1 MNDNQIDPRF
11 TNRPHGDRIFIN
23 QMYGYEE
30 QLRLRFFSDK
40 NLEAERQQLLD
51 EVDVLI
57 TQLDQPIKV
66 VIAGGF
72 NAGKSMFVNAL
83 LNRDIMP
90 VKAIRATAT
99 VNCLIAGKRKECM
112 VFRKNGKRDAPTQ
125 YASDFDINQKIRS
138 LMEKEHESIAHI
150 EIACPDQVFL
160 DSFTLIDTPGLDHS
174 KQDSATSLHWVAK
187 ADAIIWLLH
196 NEGLRKEDKD
206 NISRFH
212 AANPDSP
219 LIVIINQIDTLEA
232 DEKDDV
238 FKSVSTKLQGIVQH
252 VFLLSAKLAFDG
264 RQQKDASKIEESRF
278 NELNNYL
285 YNHLFN
291 AYRDIQEQRIRQRGQ
306 ALGQKLSTFLNHHS
320 GDSTMLPVSDLSPQI
335 EKLHKSYLEKKSGNI
350 QALDASRT
358 KEDFDLLKRFY
369 ESSAIKAGLVNILRY
384 THQLISYEEQLSQ
397 REKDEL
403 STLTDNIENAVFRV
417 GVFGSFSS
425 GKSTL
430 INHLLGNT
438 NLLPVDEDRCT
449 AAYTLI
455 QRADDKNP
463 SGTVRI
469 EWKTVDQLLQDLQ
482 DCAQSL
488 GLGLENL
495 PTMTDEIKLLDWVK
509 QNDSQFKKIE
519 EELDKRDDW
528 DLTDD
533 LNRKKQVALALLKGL
548 PQYRQLQHKYKIL
561 DGRKL
566 KTLMQD
572 EPAVTLV
579 QCLQFYHDHPL
590 LRHVQIIDSPG
601 SGSVNLRDAYLAHS
615 LVKQSHALLFLT
627 EATAPI
633 SKLDETNLLAVI
645 GKNAPGGQINSL
657 FVLAN
662 KTDLS
667 DNNPERIVQKITERM
682 EKYFKGKCHARKIY
696 PISCKTGLNL
706 EQFTTD
712 LNHFLQ
718 AEKDAF
724 FLENTN
730 KIVQRVV
737 DVLIRG
743 LDKQLKERDESLRCI
758 EMKIAEFQKDK
769 QYKHGSIESHL
780 NNYKLVYYESVE
792 DDIFDITKTL
802 CETFNSEITNF
813 SDSLTTNL
821 AEAGDSTL
829 ESKGDESLSKEV
841 KNDIIKNCI
850 QLHIKQVVN
859 KSYIIIEKALRAK
872 LNEIDKPIK
881 EEFYAIKVEL
891 EKKYLVIEDT
901 SWNDSS
907 KLIYAVFIG
916 QLETDEFRP
925 LGGVGEAI
933 KQIGVN
939 SVVWGAIGAAI
950 GIYAGGLS
958 MASVIAGAAAMF
970 TPLGF
975 AWWAVLGAIP
985 IIKAARRELTINELV
1000 DNVKAKLVDH
1010 FNNEWHDEEKNIMI
1024 QVKDKV
1030 VERFNKKRPDDKKD
1044 IKEPIVAF
1052 IKSEFDNRIK
1062 EYVENVHNVSL
1073 ESFNDILQSIDEK
1086 LQAQYHEKQKSETE
1100 RQMLQRNRG
1109 LISEELKFL
1118 KNEQAYFQN
1127 QLQKLYAKQAV
1138 N

>member
-57 TQLDQPIKV
+57 TQLDQPINV

-83 LNRDIMP
+83 LDRDIMP

-112 VFRKNGKRDAPTQ
+112 VFRKNGKCDAPTR

-138 LMEKEHESIAHI
+138 LMEKEYESIAHI
-150 EIACPDQVFL
+150 EIACPDQRFL
-160 DSFTLIDTPGLDHS
+160 DRFTLIDTPGLDHS
-174 KQDSATSLHWVAK
+174 EQDSATSLHWVAK

-232 DEKDDV
+232 NEKDDV

-252 VFLLSAKLAFDG
+252 VFLLSAKLAFYG
-264 RQQKDASKIEESRF
+264 RKEKDASKIEESLF
-278 NELNNYL
+278 NELSHYL
-285 YNHLFN
+285 HNHLFN

-306 ALGQKLSTFLNHHS
+306 ALGQKLSIFLNHHS

-335 EKLHKSYLEKKSGNI
+335 EKLHKSYLEKKSCNI

-384 THQLISYEEQLSQ
+384 THQLISFEEQLSQ

-469 EWKTVDQLLQDLQ
+469 EWKAVDQLLQDMQ

-495 PTMTDEIKLLDWVK
+495 PTMTDETKLLDWVK

-519 EELDKRDDW
+519 EELKERDDW
-528 DLTDD
+528 DLADD
-533 LNRKKQVALALLKGL
+533 LNRKKQVALALLQGL
-548 PQYRQLQHKYKIL
+548 PQYRQLQNKYKIL
-561 DGRKL
+561 DGSKL

-667 DNNPERIVQKITERM
+667 DNSNNPERIVQKITERM
-682 EKYFKGKCHARKIY
+682 EKYFKGRCQARKIY

-706 EQFTTD
+706 EQFTAD

-718 AEKDAF
+718 ADKDAF
-724 FLENTN
+724 FLENTSKN
-730 KIVQRVV
+730 VERFIEKLLQN
-737 DVLIRG
+737 
-743 LDKQLKERDESLRCI
+743 LDNQLKKRDESLLDIADII
-758 EMKIAEFQKDK
+758 EAFQKDK
-769 QYKHGSIESHL
+769 VENQESIASHLKSYELIYYKSKQEDIFNIGKILIRTFDERLSYFKDALKSNLSNVSRKNKKVIIINNINQHITDVAKLSMSIIESEIEKEFSECNEKTKKALQKIEAELARKYRVFENASFCDLYDTEL
-780 NNYKLVYYESVE
+780 NFYGLIDK
-792 DDIFDITKTL
+792 IKTSS
-802 CETFNSEITNF
+802 F
-813 SDSLTTNL
+813 NL
-821 AEAGDSTL
+821 AGLARLT
-829 ESKGDESLSKEV
+829 SLALGIGGFMFDPITGIALLIATILI
-841 KNDIIKNCI
+841 NIYIKTGGSD
-850 QLHIKQVVN
+850 N
-859 KSYIIIEKALRAK
+859 K
-872 LNEIDKPIK
+872 
-881 EEFYAIKVEL
+881 
-891 EKKYLVIEDT
+891 
-901 SWNDSS
+901 
-907 KLIYAVFIG
+907 
-916 QLETDEFRP
+916 
-925 LGGVGEAI
+925 
-933 KQIGVN
+933 
-939 SVVWGAIGAAI
+939 
-950 GIYAGGLS
+950 
-958 MASVIAGAAAMF
+958 
-970 TPLGF
+970 
-975 AWWAVLGAIP
+975 
-985 IIKAARRELTINELV
+985 
-1000 DNVKAKLVDH
+1000 KLVDKVTNVMKNS
-1010 FNNEWHDEEKNIMI
+1010 FNGNWEDIEKNNQKAIYLSIKDQFDRII
-1024 QVKDKV
+1024 QRDIENISEEHRKL
-1030 VERFNKKRPDDKKD
+1030 FNQ
-1044 IKEPIVAF
+1044 F
-1052 IKSEFDNRIK
+1052 
-1062 EYVENVHNVSL
+1062 
-1073 ESFNDILQSIDEK
+1073 LQSIEEK
-1086 LQAQYHEKQKSETE
+1086 LKAQYLEKQKSETE
-1100 RQMLQRNRG
+1100 RQMLQRNRC

>member
-51 EVDVLI
+51 EVEVLI

-112 VFRKNGKRDAPTQ
+112 VFRKNGECDAPTQ
-125 YASDFDINQKIRS
+125 YANDSDLNQKIRS

-150 EIACPDQVFL
+150 EIACSDQVFL
-160 DSFTLIDTPGLDHS
+160 DRFTLIDTPGLDHS
-174 KQDSATSLHWVAK
+174 EQDSATSLHWVAR

-196 NEGLRKEDKD
+196 SEGLRKEDKD

-238 FKSVSTKLQGIVQH
+238 FKSVSDKLQGIVQQ
-252 VFLLSAKLAFDG
+252 VFLLSAKKAFDG
-264 RQQKDASKIEESRF
+264 RQQKDASKIEESLF
-278 NELNNYL
+278 NELSHYL
-285 YNHLFN
+285 HNHLFN

-384 THQLISYEEQLSQ
+384 THQLISYEEQLSH

-469 EWKTVDQLLQDLQ
+469 EWKAVAILLQDLQ
-482 DCAQSL
+482 DCAQSM

-495 PTMTDEIKLLDWVK
+495 PAMTDEIKLLDWVK

-601 SGSVNLRDAYLAHS
+601 SGSVNLRDEFLAHS

-633 SKLDETNLLAVI
+633 SKHDETNLLAVI

-667 DNNPERIVQKITERM
+667 DNNNNPERIVQKITERM
-682 EKYFKGKCHARKIY
+682 EKYFKGRCQARKIY
-696 PISCKTGLNL
+696 PISCKTGLNM

-743 LDKQLKERDESLRCI
+743 LDKQLKERDESLRCLERKI
-758 EMKIAEFQKDK
+758 EEFQNDK
-769 QYKHGSIESHL
+769 QEKHESIKSHL
-780 NNYKLVYYESVE
+780 NNYELVYHKSVN
-792 DDIFDITKTL
+792 DDIFNINKTL
-802 CETFNSEITNF
+802 CETFNSEINNF
-813 SDSLTTNL
+813 TSLL
-821 AEAGDSTL
+821 ADNFKMAGDSAQKLTG
-829 ESKGDESLSKEV
+829 KRNLSKEA
-841 KNDIIKNCI
+841 KNDISKNCI
-850 QLHIKQVVN
+850 KLHIQEVVD
-859 KSYIIIEKALRAK
+859 KSYITFEKAFVVE
-872 LNEIDKPIK
+872 LNEIDKHIRKEFNEIK
-881 EEFYAIKVEL
+881 GEL

-901 SWNDSS
+901 FWINSS
-907 KLIYAVFIG
+907 KLV
-916 QLETDEFRP
+916 LEWETKTDEFGL
-925 LGGVGEAI
+925 LGGVG
-933 KQIGVN
+933 GVVGLLGTTAVIW
-939 SVVWGAIGAAI
+939 SAFGTILGL
-950 GIYAGGLS
+950 YTGGLS
-958 MASVIAGAAAMF
+958 IASAITGVTAMFNPFGLIYLAIAGVATLIKDSYVE
-970 TPLGF
+970 TP
-975 AWWAVLGAIP
+975 ID
-985 IIKAARRELTINELV
+985 KLV
-1000 DNVKAKLVDH
+1000 THVKDKLVDR
-1010 FNNEWHDEEKNIMI
+1010 FNYEWHDDKKDKMN
-1024 QVKDKV
+1024 QVKDKI
-1030 VERFNKKRPDDKKD
+1030 VECFNKKRHDDKKD
-1044 IKEPIVAF
+1044 IKEPLVAT
-1052 IKSEFDNRIK
+1052 IKREFDNILK
-1062 EYVENVHNVSL
+1062 ECMENVHKKSL
-1073 ESFNDILQSIDEK
+1073 EAFNDILQSIEEK
-1086 LQAQYHEKQKSETE
+1086 LEAQRNEKQKSETE

-1118 KNEQAYFQN
+1118 KNEQADLQK
-1127 QLQKLYAKQAV
+1127 QLQKLYVNQAV

>member
-57 TQLDQPIKV
+57 TQLDQPIQV

-83 LNRDIMP
+83 LNRGIMP

-99 VNCLIAGKRKECM
+99 VNCLIAGKRKECV
-112 VFRKNGKRDAPTQ
+112 VFRKNGTRDAPTQ
-125 YASDFDINQKIRS
+125 YASDCDINQKIRS
-138 LMEKEHESIAHI
+138 LMENEHESIAHI
-150 EIACPDQVFL
+150 EIACTDQVFL
-160 DSFTLIDTPGLDHS
+160 DRFTLIDTPGLDHS
-174 KQDSATSLHWVAK
+174 EQDSATSLHWVAK

-196 NEGLRKEDKD
+196 SEGLRKEDKD

-232 DEKDDV
+232 NEKDDV

-264 RQQKDASKIEESRF
+264 RQHKDVPKIEESRF
-278 NELNNYL
+278 YELIHYL
-285 YNHLFN
+285 RNHLFN

-306 ALGQKLSTFLNHHS
+306 ALGQKLSIFLNHHS

-350 QALDASRT
+350 QALDASRA

-384 THQLISYEEQLSQ
+384 THQLISFEEQLSQ

-469 EWKTVDQLLQDLQ
+469 EWKTVAILLQDLQ
-482 DCAQSL
+482 DCVQSM

-495 PTMTDEIKLLDWVK
+495 PTMIDEIKLLDWVK

-533 LNRKKQVALALLKGL
+533 LNRKKQVALALLQGL
-548 PQYRQLQHKYKIL
+548 PRYRLLQNKYKIL
-561 DGRKL
+561 DGSKL

-590 LRHVQIIDSPG
+590 LRHVKIIDSPG
-601 SGSVNLRDAYLAHS
+601 SGSVNLRDEFLAHS

-633 SKLDETNLLAVI
+633 SKRDETNLLAVI

-667 DNNPERIVQKITERM
+667 DNNNNPERIVQKITERM
-682 EKYFKGKCHARKIY
+682 EKYFKGRCQARKIY

-706 EQFTTD
+706 EQFTAD

-718 AEKDAF
+718 ADKDAF
-724 FLENTN
+724 FLENTSKN
-730 KIVQRVV
+730 VERFIEKLLQN
-737 DVLIRG
+737 
-743 LDKQLKERDESLRCI
+743 LDNQLKKRDESLQDI
-758 EMKIAEFQKDK
+758 TDKIKVFQKDK
-769 QYKHGSIESHL
+769 EENQESIAIHLKNYELIYYKS
-780 NNYKLVYYESVE
+780 KQ
-792 DDIFDITKTL
+792 DDKYNIVKTL
-802 CETFNSEITNF
+802 NETFDAGLANF
-813 SDSLTTNL
+813 KDALQQNLKNAGSDN
-821 AEAGDSTL
+821 
-829 ESKGDESLSKEV
+829 KK
-841 KNDIIKNCI
+841 DIIKNMMD
-850 QLHIKQVVN
+850 QFIKDVVQR
-859 KSYIIIEKALRAK
+859 STPSI
-872 LNEIDKPIK
+872 
-881 EEFYAIKVEL
+881 
-891 EKKYLVIEDT
+891 VIEIQ
-901 SWNDSS
+901 
-907 KLIYAVFIG
+907 KEFE
-916 QLETDEFRP
+916 ETIKKIQKEFQ
-925 LGGVGEAI
+925 
-933 KQIGVN
+933 K
-939 SVVWGAIGAAI
+939 
-950 GIYAGGLS
+950 
-958 MASVIAGAAAMF
+958 
-970 TPLGF
+970 
-975 AWWAVLGAIP
+975 
-985 IIKAARRELTINELV
+985 
-1000 DNVKAKLVDH
+1000 
-1010 FNNEWHDEEKNIMI
+1010 
-1024 QVKDKV
+1024 
-1030 VERFNKKRPDDKKD
+1030 
-1044 IKEPIVAF
+1044 
-1052 IKSEFDNRIK
+1052 IKSELAIK
-1062 EYVENVHNVSL
+1062 YRVLENV
-1073 ESFNDILQSIDEK
+1073 SFHDS
-1086 LQAQYHEKQKSETE
+1086 SEIGSTYD
-1100 RQMLQRNRG
+1100 G
-1109 LISEELKFL
+1109 LISEMETGEFSMKEGLSGALIIGGLGLSVSAIGAIGFSSIL
-1118 KNEQAYFQN
+1118 AGGFSLATISSGLALGNSNYLIYQ
-1127 QLQKLYAKQAV
+1127 
-1138 N
+1138 